1 MSTVY
6 GLIGAGM
13 MGREHVR
20 NIRLL
25 DGAEVGAIADPVE
38 TERRKAMALA
48 GGQAQEFA
56 DHRTLL
62 AETDCDAF
70 VIATPNDS
78 HCRILLDLLA
88 ADKPV
93 LVEKPLC
100 TTSTD
105 CREVLSAAAGRSA
118 PVWVAMEYHYMPALE
133 HMLREVKNGKVGSP
147 VMMSV
152 REHRFP
158 FLEKVGN
165 WNRFNDS
172 TGGTLVEKC
181 CHFWDLMRR
190 FLGSDPVRVF
200 ASASMAVNHLDEC
213 HDGRRPDMI
222 DNAYAVVDFANGA
235 RGMLDLCMFG
245 EGSHWQEAVSVTGPK
260 ARIEA
265 LVPPPARFVRD
276 GKERLS
282 RVETSWRTGGSADVR
297 EFRIDDTILNAGDH
311 HGATFHQHRRFLEL
325 VRSGTGEPEVSLE
338 DGCWAVLVG
347 EAAELSA
354 RQGQAV
360 ELAEIGSGP
369 WPDPASST
377 AKPS

>member
-1 MSTVY
+1 MATVY

-13 MGREHVR
+13 MAREHVR

-38 TERRKAMALA
+38 TERRKARALA
-48 GGQAQEFA
+48 GEQAREFA
-56 DHRTLL
+56 DHRSLL
-62 AETDCDAF
+62 AGTDCDAF
-70 VIATPNDS
+70 VIATPNDT
-78 HCRILLDLLA
+78 HCSILLDLLA
-88 ADKPV
+88 AGKPV

-100 TTSTD
+100 TTAVD
-105 CREVLSAAAGRSA
+105 CRKVLSAAAGSSA
-118 PVWVAMEYHYMPALE
+118 PVWVAMEYRYMPPLE
-133 HMLREVKNGKVGSP
+133 HMLREVENGAVGAP
-147 VMMSV
+147 VMMSI

-165 WNRFNDS
+165 WNRFNDR

-200 ASASMAVNHLDEC
+200 ASGSMAVNHLGES
-213 HDGRRPDMI
+213 HDGRRPDI
-222 DNAYAVVDFANGA
+222 LDNAYAVVDFANGA

-245 EGSHWQEAVSVTGPK
+245 EGAYWQETVSVSGPK

-265 LVPPPARFVRD
+265 LVPPPARFVK
-276 GKERLS
+276 GGEERIS
-282 RVETSWRTGGSADVR
+282 RVETSCRSSGNAEVR

-311 HGATFHQHRRFLEL
+311 HGATFYQHRRFLEL
-325 VRSGTGEPEVSLE
+325 VRSGTSEPEVTLE

-347 EAAELSA
+347 EAAEQSA
-354 RQGQAV
+354 RQGRAV
-360 ELAEIGSGP
+360 DLTGLNRP
-369 WPDPASST
+369 
-377 AKPS
+377 